1 MANTLIR
8 VRNLYKI
15 FGENPMAMMAH
26 IKQNQN
32 KQSLLEKH
40 QHTLALN
47 NINLDIKQGETFVI
61 MGLSGSG
68 KSTLIRH
75 FNRLIEP
82 TSGSICINEE
92 NIVEMD
98 EKQLEALRRFKISM
112 VFQHFGLMPH
122 KTVLEN
128 VSYGLKTQNKSKADA
143 QKVAKKWMAAVDL
156 TGYEDSYPDQLS
168 GGQQQR
174 VGLARALSTNA
185 EILLMD
191 EAFSALDPL
200 IRGQMQDQ
208 LIHLQNE
215 LKKTIVFIT
224 HDLDEALRLGDRIA
238 ILKDGELIQTGEP
251 HEILLKPAN
260 EYVASFVRDVNRA
273 RALTVKNVMQPPLMR
288 ISASYIDEALEQ
300 MKSQSLDYAHHVSD
314 KGYEGLISER
324 SLQEILNNEG
334 NQKLSADMHES
345 IEPIK
350 PDEALESI
358 IGDTFDS
365 EYAIPVVDESGVLQG
380 ELSKQK
386 LASVLTQK

>member
-1 MANTLIR
+1 MSKPFISI
-8 VRNLYKI
+8 RNLYKI
-15 FGENPMAMMAH
+15 FGTHPDTMMQYL
-26 IKQNQN
+26 KQGET
-32 KQSLLEKH
+32 KQTLLEKH
-40 QHTLALN
+40 KHTLALN
-47 NINLDIKQGETFVI
+47 NINLDIKKGETFVI

-82 TSGSICINEE
+82 TSGSISIAGD
-92 NIVEMD
+92 NILKMN
-98 EKQLEALRRFKISM
+98 EKQLGMLRRFKISM

-128 VSYGLKTQNKSKADA
+128 VAYGLKTQNKNKLEA
-143 QKVAKKWMAAVDL
+143 QKIAQKWMSAVDL
-156 TGYEDSYPDQLS
+156 EGYENAYPDQLS

-174 VGLARALSTNA
+174 VGLARALSTDA
-185 EILLMD
+185 DILLMD

-208 LIHLQNE
+208 LIRLQNE

-238 ILKDGELIQTGEP
+238 ILKEGELVQTGEP
-251 HEILLKPAN
+251 HEILLHPTN

-288 ISASYIDEALEQ
+288 IQDLYIDEALEQ
-300 MKSQSLDYAHHVSD
+300 MKDQSLNYAHHVSE
-314 KGYEGLISER
+314 KGYEGLISKR
-324 SLQEILNNEG
+324 SLQKILNNEG
-334 NQKLSADMHES
+334 NQKLSSQMHED
-345 IEPIK
+345 IAPIK
-350 PDEALESI
+350 PDEILESV
-358 IGDTFDS
+358 IGDTFES
-365 EYAIPVVDESGVLQG
+365 EYAIPVVDELGVLQG
-380 ELSKQK
+380 ELSKKK

>member
-1 MANTLIR
+1 MSEPLISI
-8 VRNLYKI
+8 RNLYKI
-15 FGENPMAMMAH
+15 FGTHPNTMMQYL
-26 IKQNQN
+26 KQGET
-32 KQSLLEKH
+32 KQTLLEKH

-47 NINLDIKQGETFVI
+47 NINLDIKTGETFVI

-82 TSGSICINEE
+82 TSGSISIAGKSILNM
-92 NIVEMD
+92 NK
-98 EKQLEALRRFKISM
+98 KQLGMLRRFKISM

-128 VSYGLKTQNKSKADA
+128 VAYGLKTQNKNKLEA
-143 QKVAKKWMAAVDL
+143 QKIAKKWMSAVDL
-156 TGYEDSYPDQLS
+156 EGYENVYPDQLS

-174 VGLARALSTNA
+174 VGLARALSTDA
-185 EILLMD
+185 DILLMD

-208 LIHLQNE
+208 LIRLQNE

-238 ILKDGELIQTGEP
+238 ILKEGELVQTGEP
-251 HEILLKPAN
+251 HEILLHPIN

-288 ISASYIDEALEQ
+288 IQDLYIDEALAQ
-300 MKSQSLDYAHHVSD
+300 MKDQSLNYAHHVSE
-314 KGYEGLISER
+314 KGYEGLISKR
-324 SLQEILNNEG
+324 SLQKILTSEG
-334 NQKLSADMHES
+334 NQKLSSQMHED
-345 IEPIK
+345 IAPIK
-350 PDEALESI
+350 PDEILESV
-358 IGDTFDS
+358 IGDTFES
-365 EYAIPVVDESGVLQG
+365 EYAIPVVDELGVLQG
-380 ELSKQK
+380 ELSKKK